1 MRRFFSVNSTYSAT
15 ISIVSEFNVKSV
27 LQSKA
32 FVKKKS
38 GHIDYSQGIRNLCL
52 FRSGSDRRDRSHN
65 QIIA

>member
-32 FVKKKS
+32 FVKKKLGYIDLYFPLS
-38 GHIDYSQGIRNLCL
+38 GNSQQTREKVW
-52 FRSGSDRRDRSHN
+52 S
-65 QIIA
+65 IAD